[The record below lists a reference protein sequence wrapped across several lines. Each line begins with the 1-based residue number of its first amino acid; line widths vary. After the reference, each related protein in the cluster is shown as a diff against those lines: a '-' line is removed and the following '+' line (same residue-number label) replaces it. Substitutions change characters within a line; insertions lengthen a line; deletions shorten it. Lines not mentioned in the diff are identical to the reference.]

1 MEVTIDILAPIF
13 YDEDPK
19 KVTQV
24 WVAEGAEVNVGDILF
39 SVETTSH
46 HFNEYPEIFSP
57 SDLDVRAEYRGMI
70 YGIGIKPGDILSS
83 SQIVM
88 KICRNSERLKSN
100 KVIKF
105 FLFLG
110 GLLTLDAL
118 ISLYLGEMTVVSKVT
133 FETITVRGNDL
144 YFFVSAQICW
154 GLSIFLFGL
163 PIRYPK
169 NIDDKEVD
177 SLNYDEYSKLYKDL
191 ALPKDIICG
200 ILLLCGIIS
209 IFTCVLM
216 IYFK

>member
-1 MEVTIDILAPIF
+1 MEVIIDILAPIF
-13 YDEDPK
+13 YDQDPK
-19 KVTQV
+19 KVTLV

-39 SVETTSH
+39 SVEITSH
-46 HFNEYPEIFSP
+46 HFNEYPESFSP
-57 SDLDVRAEYRGMI
+57 SDLDVRAEYRGVI

-133 FETITVRGNDL
+133 FETITIRGNDL

-191 ALPKDIICG
+191 ALPKDIICS
-200 ILLLCGIIS
+200 ILLLCGIMSALICS
-209 IFTCVLM
+209 LI